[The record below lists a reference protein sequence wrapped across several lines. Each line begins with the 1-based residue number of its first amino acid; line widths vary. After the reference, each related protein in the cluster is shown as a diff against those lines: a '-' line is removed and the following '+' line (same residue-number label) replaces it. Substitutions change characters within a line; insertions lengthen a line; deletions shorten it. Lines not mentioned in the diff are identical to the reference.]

1 MDFASDN
8 VSGASGPI
16 VEELARAARAGAE
29 GTYGNDRW
37 SRQAVRMLEDLFE
50 HELSVAFVAT
60 GTAANALALAAVS
73 PPWGAVFCHAHAHV
87 NEDECGAPEFYTAGA
102 KLVGVPGAMGK
113 VTPDA
118 LRTVLARFP
127 RGIVRQV
134 QPASLS
140 LSQATESGTVYT
152 PAEIEALSGIA
163 RDAGLPVHMDG
174 ARFANALVSLGC
186 TPAAMTWKAG
196 VDVLSFGASKNG
208 ALACEAVVFFDPA
221 RAEHAAVQRKRAG
234 HILSKGRLL
243 GAQMTAYLRDDHWLD
258 LARHANAT
266 ATRLAEGLAA
276 VPGVRLAWPRQA
288 NEVFAIL
295 PRGLHRALQGAGA
308 HYYEGDPSG
317 LDAAE
322 RPGPDEIM
330 IRMICSFESTAAQV
344 DALLGA
350 ARDARAVATSP

>member
-102 KLVGVPGAMGK
+102 KLVGVPGPMGK

-118 LRTVLARFP
+118 LRTVLKRFP

-152 PAEIEALSGIA
+152 PVEIEALAGIA

-243 GAQMTAYLRDDHWLD
+243 GAQMTAYLRDDHVLD
-258 LARHANAT
+258 DVLPVEIPIPAIAT
-266 ATRLAEGLAA
+266 TIGSTSRNTPTR
-276 VPGVRLAWPRQA
+276 RRCAWPRA
-288 NEVFAIL
+288 SR
-295 PRGLHRALQGAGA
+295 PCRACAWLGPG
-308 HYYEGDPSG
+308 
-317 LDAAE
+317 
-322 RPGPDEIM
+322 RPT
-330 IRMICSFESTAAQV
+330 RCSRSCPADCTA
-344 DALLGA
+344 
-350 ARDARAVATSP
+350 RCRARARTITNGTLRAWTRRSGRGPTRSWSA